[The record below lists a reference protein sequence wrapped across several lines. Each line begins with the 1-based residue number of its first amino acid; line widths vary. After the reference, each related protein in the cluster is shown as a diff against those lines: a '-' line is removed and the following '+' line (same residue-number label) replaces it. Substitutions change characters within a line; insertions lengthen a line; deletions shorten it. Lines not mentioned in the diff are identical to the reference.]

1 MIPIKAETIPGEFWD
16 TLGKYVYGYKDE
28 QGQWKYIGKGTG
40 SRVFSHTKTKG
51 YDIED
56 AWVIACN
63 LEDFDNGDDSS
74 CHSLETLLI
83 SMYQPKD
90 NTVAG
95 RYQENII
102 MTSLRGLITSYQ
114 EEQRNNH
121 FEVAELVLRHQDSF
135 ANIGQVSSTTSGW
148 KITSRSLGR
157 GTYVNVYQADE
168 DGFRVEIAVSRSQED
183 GDKTVDTYEASLKEL
198 LGEDEVVRTSVREV
212 SFWCENEEL
221 LTEKWVE
228 LTGA

>member
-121 FEVAELVLRHQDSF
+121 FEVAELILRHQDSF

-228 LTGA
+228 LTGV